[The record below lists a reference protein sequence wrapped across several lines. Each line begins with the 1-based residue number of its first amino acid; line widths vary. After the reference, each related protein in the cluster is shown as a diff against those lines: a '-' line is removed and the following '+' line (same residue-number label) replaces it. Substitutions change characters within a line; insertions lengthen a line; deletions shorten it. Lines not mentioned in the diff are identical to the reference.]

1 MTHTISF
8 SFIPLWDLT
17 HLRVYKHKRCKKNN
31 QIVKLECFRE
41 CSNYYLGNIKYKHK
55 IQVSK
60 HIENN
65 SILYNTWIKKEAS
78 SGN

>member
-1 MTHTISF
+1 MMQE
-8 SFIPLWDLT
+8 
-17 HLRVYKHKRCKKNN
+17 NN
-31 QIVKLECFRE
+31 PIVKLERSRE

-65 SILYNTWIKKEAS
+65 SILYTTWIKKEAS
-78 SGN
+78 RRN